1 MKAVL
6 LDDRGE
12 YVCDCAV
19 DEVGVLV
26 VSGPNVFGGYRDPA
40 QNEGLWVDCGN
51 GLRWLNTGDL
61 GRRDADGYFFLTGR
75 RKELIIRGGHNIDP
89 AVIEEP
95 LHRHAAVQLAAA
107 VGRLDAHAGELP
119 IAYVQLKQGAAVTEA
134 ELIDFLGRSI
144 GERAA
149 VPRHV
154 RIVPEMPLTAV
165 GKIYK
170 PALKQREA
178 KDALETALR
187 EAGVAFSA
195 LEMTADPARGTT
207 VHVELN
213 AAASSDAARQVL
225 GRFPLP
231 FTIRVIE

>member
-1 MKAVL
+1 MRDVEAL
-6 LDDRGE
+6 EARG
-12 YVCDCAV
+12 
-19 DEVGVLV
+19 
-26 VSGPNVFGGYRDPA
+26 DPELPGSTYA
-40 QNEGLWVDCGN
+40 LIARGASLEPGAPALSFFRTVEEH
-51 GLRWLNTGDL
+51 
-61 GRRDADGYFFLTGR
+61 RRPETWTY
-75 RKELIIRGGHNIDP
+75 
-89 AVIEEP
+89 
-95 LHRHAAVQLAAA
+95 
-107 VGRLDAHAGELP
+107 GELLARITRTANFFHRLGSTKDTV
-119 IAYVQLKQGAAVTEA
+119 IAVVLPH
-134 ELIDFLGRSI
+134 L
-144 GERAA
+144 
-149 VPRHV
+149 
-154 RIVPEMPLTAV
+154 
-165 GKIYK
+165 